1 MTIRHKV
8 NITQKIN
15 DFEVVLSKYSSRTNE
30 NKQIGEIVPNSKR
43 S

>member
-8 NITQKIN
+8 NITQKIS

-30 NKQIGEIVPNSKR
+30 NKQID
-43 S
+43 